1 MSGHAAGLRQAQDC
15 RTLRRSPYDL
25 PELLTSHGRICQD
38 SGSNSTAAQFGRTPL
53 KTNETMTLNN
63 PSKVSTGI
71 APLDEILH
79 GGLTRDRLYLVEGM
93 PGTGKTTLALQFL
106 LEGARLGEAGLYV
119 TLSETKQELEGVA
132 ESHGWNLEGIDIYEL
147 IDTEAIEDPRLQYT
161 MFEPAEIELGT
172 TVDGVLERVKELQPR
187 RVVFDSLSEMRLLSQ
202 GSLRYRRQILA
213 LKQFFV
219 GRGCTVLMLDDY
231 SGSDDQHLQ
240 SIAHGVIRLEHLLSD
255 YGGERRR
262 LRVLK
267 LRGSGFIGGAHDM
280 RLVRGGLKIFPRE
293 AIDQRVN
300 PTETQLVNSGNE
312 GFDELL
318 GGGLNAGTSALLLG
332 PAGVGK
338 SSMALQFAIA
348 AAKRGERAILFQF
361 EESEQSLFA
370 RAAGLGFDL
379 QGAVDRGLIEVI
391 NLIPGEITPSEFACL
406 VRRSVEPDAQGRRVR
421 VIAIDS
427 LNGYLNSMPHEK
439 FLVVQ
444 LHELLQYL
452 SKRSILTLVV
462 VAQHGML
469 GQAMG
474 SPIDTSYLADS
485 VVLFRYFEASGE
497 IRQAISVVK
506 KRTGRHERSIRE
518 FKLSSRGIEVGPPL
532 TQFRGILTGVPSFLG
547 EQGSL
552 ITNDGKQV

>member
-1 MSGHAAGLRQAQDC
+1 M
-15 RTLRRSPYDL
+15 
-25 PELLTSHGRICQD
+25 
-38 SGSNSTAAQFGRTPL
+38 TANQSA
-53 KTNETMTLNN
+53 
-63 PSKVSTGI
+63 KVSTGV
-71 APLDEILH
+71 PQLDDILR
-79 GGLTRDRLYLVEGM
+79 GGLTRDRLYLIEGM

-106 LEGARLGEAGLYV
+106 LEGAENGEPGLYV
-119 TLSETKQELEGVA
+119 TLSETKQELQGVA
-132 ESHGWNLEGIDIYEL
+132 ESHGWTLDGVDLYEL
-147 IDTEAIEDPRLQYT
+147 VDTDSIEDPRLQYT

-172 TVDGVLERVKELQPR
+172 TVDGVLDRVKELRPK

-202 GSLRYRRQILA
+202 SSLRYRRQILS

-219 GRGCTVLMLDDY
+219 GRGCTVLLLDDY

-262 LRVLK
+262 IRIVK
-267 LRGSGFIGGAHDM
+267 HRGSSFIGGAHDM
-280 RLVRGGLKIFPRE
+280 RIARGGLNIYPRE
-293 AIDQRVN
+293 A
-300 PTETQLVNSGNE
+300 TEQPAGPVETHQVMSGNAE
-312 GFDELL
+312 FDALL

-348 AAKRGERAILFQF
+348 AAERGERSVLFQF
-361 EESEQSLFA
+361 EESEQSLFV

-379 QGAVDRGLIEVI
+379 PRHIESGLIAI
-391 NLIPGEITPSEFACL
+391 HNLIPGEITPSEFGCV
-406 VRRSVEPDAQGRRVR
+406 VRQAVMPDRQGRRVS
-421 VIAIDS
+421 VVSIDS
-427 LNGYLNSMPHEK
+427 INGYLNAMPHEK
-439 FLVVQ
+439 FLVIQ

-474 SPIDTSYLADS
+474 SPVDASYLADS
-485 VVLFRYFEASGE
+485 VVLFRYFEAAGE
-497 IRQAISVVK
+497 IRQAISVAK

-518 FKLSSRGIEVGPPL
+518 FKLSDKGVEIGPPL
-532 TQFRGILTGVPSFLG
+532 TKFHGILTGVPSFIG
-547 EQGSL
+547 EPKSL
-552 ITNDGKQV
+552 ITKPGDSTKTGDSA